1 MNRTT
6 MQELRVSP
14 NDTIIHS
21 LKIIDAGAEQIAIVV
36 DEEDRL
42 LGIVTDGDIRRA
54 LISGCAMDSS
64 LDGYYTKEFMSVGVN
79 YSREA
84 ALALMAAN
92 RIEHLPVVD
101 EQGRLQGLHLL
112 SELVVKDERPN
123 WAVIMAGG
131 RGSRLGKLT
140 ETTPKP
146 MIKVAGRPILERI
159 VLQLVGAGI
168 RNIYL
173 SVNYLSHLIESHF
186 GDGSD
191 FGCQIQYLREREP
204 LGSGGA
210 LSQLPSVP
218 TDPVIVMNGDLVTE
232 FSLRGLLRTHERREA
247 SMTVGVRKYSHRVP
261 FGCIFEEGNL
271 VTELREKP
279 VLEELINTGIYAISP
294 ELIECVP
301 NEFFPITALIEEA
314 LERKEKVA
322 CFHIDEWIDVGQ
334 PQQLAQA
341 RGEDEQSR

>member
-1 MNRTT
+1 

-14 NDTIIHS
+14 SDSLLNV
-21 LKIIDAGAEQIAIVV
+21 LKIIDVGAEQIAIVL
-36 DEEDRL
+36 DEDGRL

-54 LISGCAMDSS
+54 LISGYSMDSP
-64 LDGYYTKEFMSVGVN
+64 LDGFYTKEFKSVGVS

-84 ALALMAAN
+84 ALSLMAAN
-92 RIEHLPVVD
+92 RIEHLPIVD
-101 EQGRLQGLHLL
+101 DEGRLHGLHLL
-112 SELVVKDERPN
+112 SELVVIDEKPN

-131 RGSRLGKLT
+131 RGSRLGALT
-140 ETTPKP
+140 DTIPKP

-168 RNIYL
+168 RKIYL
-173 SVNYLSHLIESHF
+173 AVNYLSHLIEDHF

-191 FGCQIQYLREREP
+191 FGCQIEYLRETEP

-210 LSQLPSVP
+210 LSLLPMEP
-218 TDPVIVMNGDLVTE
+218 KDPVIVMNGDLVTE
-232 FSLRGLLRTHERREA
+232 FSLRGLLRTHERRNA
-247 SMTVGVRKYSHRVP
+247 SITVGVRKYTHGVP
-261 FGCIFEEGNL
+261 FGCISEDGDL

-294 ELIECVP
+294 ELIQRVP
-301 NEFFPITALIEEA
+301 NEFYPITRLIEGA
-314 LERKEKVA
+314 LKKEEKVA

-334 PQQLAQA
+334 PHQLAQA
-341 RGEDEQSR
+341 RGEE

>member
-6 MQELRVSP
+6 MQDLRVSP
-14 NDTIIHS
+14 EDTLLHV
-21 LKIIDAGAEQIAIVV
+21 LKIIDVGAEQTAIVV
-36 DEEDRL
+36 ADEGHM

-54 LISGCAMDSS
+54 LISGCSMDSL
-64 LDGYYTKEFMSVGVN
+64 LDGFYTKEFKSVGVN

-92 RIEHLPVVD
+92 RIEHLPIVD
-101 EQGRLQGLHLL
+101 DEGRLHGLHLL
-112 SELVVKDERPN
+112 SELVVTDERPN

-140 ETTPKP
+140 ETIPKP

-168 RNIYL
+168 RNIFI

-191 FGCQIQYLREREP
+191 FGCQIKYLRETEP

-210 LSQLPSVP
+210 LSLLPTHP
-218 TDPVIVMNGDLVTE
+218 KDPVIVMNGDLVTE
-232 FSLRGLLRTHERREA
+232 FSLRGLLRTHERRNA
-247 SMTVGVRKYSHRVP
+247 SVTVGVRKYTHSVP
-261 FGCIFEEGNL
+261 FGCIREDGNL

-279 VLEELINTGIYAISP
+279 VLEELINTGIYAVSP
-294 ELIECVP
+294 ELLQRVP
-301 NEFFPITALIEEA
+301 NEFYPITTLIEEA
-314 LERKEKVA
+314 LKKEETVT

-334 PQQLAQA
+334 PHQLAQA
-341 RGEDEQSR
+341 RGEE

>member
-1 MNRTT
+1 MMNRTT

-14 NDTIIHS
+14 SDTLLHV
-21 LKIIDAGAEQIAIVV
+21 LKIIDVGAEQTAIVV
-36 DEEDRL
+36 NEDDQL

-54 LISGCAMDSS
+54 LISGCSMDSP
-64 LDGYYTKEFMSVGVN
+64 LDGFYAKEFKSVGVN

-92 RIEHLPVVD
+92 RIEHLPIIDD
-101 EQGRLQGLHLL
+101 EGKLHGLHLL
-112 SELVVKDERPN
+112 SELVVKDEKPN

-159 VLQLVGAGI
+159 VLQLVGVGI
-168 RNIYL
+168 RKIYIA
-173 SVNYLSHLIESHF
+173 VNYLSHLIEDYF

-191 FGCQIQYLREREP
+191 FGCQIEYLRETEP

-210 LSQLPSVP
+210 LSLLPIKP
-218 TDPVIVMNGDLVTE
+218 EDPVIVMNGDLVTE
-232 FSLRGLLRTHERREA
+232 FSLRGLLRTHERRNA
-247 SMTVGVRKYSHRVP
+247 AITVGVRKYTHGVP
-261 FGCIFEEGNL
+261 FGCISEDDDL

-279 VLEELINTGIYAISP
+279 VIEELINTGIYAISP
-294 ELIECVP
+294 ELIQRVP
-301 NEFFPITALIEEA
+301 NEFYPITSLIEGA
-314 LERKEKVA
+314 LQKGEKAA

-334 PQQLAQA
+334 PHQLAQA
-341 RGEDEQSR
+341 RGEE

>member
-1 MNRTT
+1 MMNRTT

-14 NDTIIHS
+14 SDSLLNV
-21 LKIIDAGAEQIAIVV
+21 LKIIDVGAEQIAIVL
-36 DEEDRL
+36 DEDGRL

-54 LISGCAMDSS
+54 LISGYSMDSP
-64 LDGYYTKEFMSVGVN
+64 LDGFYTKEFKSVGVS

-84 ALALMAAN
+84 ALSLMAAN
-92 RIEHLPVVD
+92 RIEHLPIVD
-101 EQGRLQGLHLL
+101 DEGRLHGLHLL
-112 SELVVKDERPN
+112 SELVVIDEKPN

-131 RGSRLGKLT
+131 RGSRLGALT
-140 ETTPKP
+140 DTIPKP

-168 RNIYL
+168 RKIYL
-173 SVNYLSHLIESHF
+173 AVNYLSHLIEDHF

-191 FGCQIQYLREREP
+191 FGCQIEYLRETEP

-210 LSQLPSVP
+210 LSLLPMEP
-218 TDPVIVMNGDLVTE
+218 KDPVIVMNGDLVTE
-232 FSLRGLLRTHERREA
+232 FSLRGLLRTHERRNA
-247 SMTVGVRKYSHRVP
+247 SITVGVRKYTHGVP
-261 FGCIFEEGNL
+261 FGCISEDGDL

-294 ELIECVP
+294 ELIQRVP
-301 NEFFPITALIEEA
+301 NEFYPITRLIEGA
-314 LERKEKVA
+314 LKKEEKVT

-334 PQQLAQA
+334 PHQLAQA
-341 RGEDEQSR
+341 RGEG

>member
-1 MNRTT
+1 MMNRTT

-14 NDTIIHS
+14 SDSLLNV
-21 LKIIDAGAEQIAIVV
+21 LKIIDVGAEQTAIVM
-36 DEEDRL
+36 DEDGRL

-54 LISGCAMDSS
+54 LISGCSMDSP
-64 LDGYYTKEFMSVGVN
+64 LDGFYTKEFKSVGVS

-84 ALALMAAN
+84 ALSLMAAN
-92 RIEHLPVVD
+92 RIEHLPIVD
-101 EQGRLQGLHLL
+101 DEGRLHGLHLL
-112 SELVVKDERPN
+112 SELVVIDEKPN

-131 RGSRLGKLT
+131 RGSRLGALT
-140 ETTPKP
+140 DTIPKP

-168 RNIYL
+168 RKIYL
-173 SVNYLSHLIESHF
+173 AVNYLSHLIEDHF

-191 FGCQIQYLREREP
+191 FGCQIEYLRETEP

-210 LSQLPSVP
+210 LSLLPMEP
-218 TDPVIVMNGDLVTE
+218 KDPVIVMNGDLVTE
-232 FSLRGLLRTHERREA
+232 FSLRGLLRTHERRNA
-247 SMTVGVRKYSHRVP
+247 SITVGVRKYTHGVP
-261 FGCIFEEGNL
+261 FGCISEDGDL

-294 ELIECVP
+294 ELIQRVP
-301 NEFFPITALIEEA
+301 NEFYPITRLIEGA
-314 LERKEKVA
+314 LKKEEKVA

-334 PQQLAQA
+334 PHQLAQA
-341 RGEDEQSR
+341 RGEE

>member
-1 MNRTT
+1 MMNRTT

-14 NDTIIHS
+14 SDSLLNV
-21 LKIIDAGAEQIAIVV
+21 LKIIDVGAEQIAIVL
-36 DEEDRL
+36 DEDGRL

-54 LISGCAMDSS
+54 LISGYSMDSP
-64 LDGYYTKEFMSVGVN
+64 LDGFYTKEFKSVGVS

-84 ALALMAAN
+84 ALSLMAAN
-92 RIEHLPVVD
+92 RIEHLPIVD
-101 EQGRLQGLHLL
+101 DEGRLHGLHLL
-112 SELVVKDERPN
+112 SELVVIDEKPN

-131 RGSRLGKLT
+131 RGSRLGALT
-140 ETTPKP
+140 DTIPKP

-168 RNIYL
+168 RKIYL
-173 SVNYLSHLIESHF
+173 AVNYLSHLIEDHF

-191 FGCQIQYLREREP
+191 FGCQIEYLRETEP

-210 LSQLPSVP
+210 LSLLPMEP
-218 TDPVIVMNGDLVTE
+218 KDPVIVMNGDLVTE
-232 FSLRGLLRTHERREA
+232 FSLRGLLRTHERRNA
-247 SMTVGVRKYSHRVP
+247 SITVGVRKYTHGVP
-261 FGCIFEEGNL
+261 FGCISEDGDL

-294 ELIECVP
+294 ELIQRVP
-301 NEFFPITALIEEA
+301 NEFYPITRLIEGA
-314 LERKEKVA
+314 LKKEEKVA

-334 PQQLAQA
+334 PHQLAQA
-341 RGEDEQSR
+341 RGEE